1 MPQCSKHYFYY
12 HFLTSKILHLLNEK
26 RVSLTYT
33 VCIHQVHRHQTLKVQ
48 LSIILNKIVKENKH
62 EAFIQITK
70 LAHQVRD
77 RFFSSFKSP
86 SVLLTLSGPHETM
99 GDHSPNHK
107 TSTSANFTFP
117 MC

>member
-1 MPQCSKHYFYY
+1 M
-12 HFLTSKILHLLNEK
+12 
-26 RVSLTYT
+26 YT
-33 VCIHQVHRHQTLKVQ
+33 VCIHWVHQHQTLKVQ
-48 LSIILNKIVKENKH
+48 LSSILSKIVKENKP

-70 LAHQVRD
+70 LVHQVRD

-86 SVLLTLSGPHETM
+86 SVLLPLSGLHETM

-107 TSTSANFTFP
+107 TSTSAKFTFP